1 MQDVARRVGV
11 SRTTVSFV
19 LSDRPSA
26 KIPEST
32 RRSIWDAVEELGY
45 RPNAAAQGL
54 ASQKTRLIGLITD
67 IATSAFAGDI
77 IQGAQETAWANNKL
91 LLIASSPGD
100 PELDAAIVQTMLER
114 RVEGILYA
122 TSWHHEV
129 SLPKAADEVPVVLVN
144 CFDRAGAFT
153 SILPDEEG
161 GGYLATRAL
170 LDAGHR
176 RIAFINLDP
185 DIPAAVGRRAGYAR
199 ALAEF
204 DIAVDE
210 VLVPSGHAD
219 ADGGYACATDL
230 LELPE
235 PPTALFCGTDRMAMG
250 AYEVVKERGLRIPQ
264 DIAIVGFDNQEI
276 IAAYLRPKLT
286 TIALPLRRMG
296 SMAINALTEL
306 DHKPRSVLPPQRQI
320 AHCPLIKRSS
330 H

>member
-1 MQDVARRVGV
+1 MTRSNGRPVTMQDVARRVGV

-32 RRSIWDAVEELGY
+32 RKSIWDAVEELGY

-77 IQGAQETAWANNKL
+77 IQGAQEAAWANNKL

-100 PELDAAIVQTMLER
+100 PDRDAAIVRTMLER

-129 SLPKAADEVPVVLVN
+129 SLPKEADEVPVVLVN

-161 GGYLATRAL
+161 GGYLATRA
-170 LDAGHR
+170 R
-176 RIAFINLDP
+176 SMP
-185 DIPAAVGRRAGYAR
+185 VT
-199 ALAEF
+199 AES
-204 DIAVDE
+204 
-210 VLVPSGHAD
+210 PSS
-219 ADGGYACATDL
+219 TWT
-230 LELPE
+230 
-235 PPTALFCGTDRMAMG
+235 PTF
-250 AYEVVKERGLRIPQ
+250 
-264 DIAIVGFDNQEI
+264 
-276 IAAYLRPKLT
+276 
-286 TIALPLRRMG
+286 
-296 SMAINALTEL
+296 
-306 DHKPRSVLPPQRQI
+306 PPQSADVPAMLAPSQ
-320 AHCPLIKRSS
+320 SS
-330 H
+330 T